1 MINPETITILLIVA
15 TWICAIALIWAV
27 IQSNKIDIDRYKARQ
42 NQRLREELDGK
53 NAVLEMYRQTRR
65 KGNVKHV

>member
-1 MINPETITILLIVA
+1 MEPETITILLIVA
-15 TWICAIALIWAV
+15 TWISAIALIWAV
-27 IQSNKIDIDRYKARQ
+27 IQSNKVDTDRYRARQ

-53 NAVLEMYRQTRR
+53 NMLLDTYRQTRR